1 MSTAGGTT
9 NGEGERGG
17 AGGSAMLSAA
27 IGTMRGD
34 GRGILDEV
42 VGTTRGVEGAEVGC
56 GGDVCEDVSEASLG
70 IGACGEREPSIGED
84 TGRADD
90 VSRNGFTGR
99 ADDVSRNGF
108 TGRADDVSRNG
119 FSARNGWDGRSWSL
133 LAGASTILGRDIDSP
148 LPPCRALNDRLR
160 DRLRGVAGSS
170 GVNGDA
176 CMHAGSSG
184 GGGCPE
190 RGGALGAKG
199 GSR

>member
-70 IGACGEREPSIGED
+70 IGACGEREPSIGVD
-84 TGRADD
+84 M
-90 VSRNGFTGR
+90 GR

-119 FSARNGWDGRSWSL
+119 FSARNGWAGRSWSL